1 MANILIVDS
10 YPAVSS
16 LYCEVLEES
25 GHHVHPA
32 TSGREALLVAVH
44 KTIDIAIVDDRL
56 PDFSANEVLIRL
68 KQLQPHVRGILT
80 VTSIFGAP
88 YDAERWHG
96 LVAKSA
102 DYTLLEAEVGRLAVN
117 SSRPS
122 QISSGTQHYT
132 HPTAPTLG
140 SEEDAS
146 SAETTTSESPRG
158 NRNLKKSSTLTAITE
173 KKG

>member
-88 YDAERWHG
+88 SDAERWHG

-102 DYTLLEAEVGRLAVN
+102 DYTLLEAEVDRQVAEISLRL
-117 SSRPS
+117 SRIKSDTQAYS
-122 QISSGTQHYT
+122 QFSATTIASESGTT
-132 HPTAPTLG
+132 SVPITLPQ
-140 SEEDAS
+140 SQRCDK
-146 SAETTTSESPRG
+146 
-158 NRNLKKSSTLTAITE
+158 NLKRSRS
-173 KKG
+173 